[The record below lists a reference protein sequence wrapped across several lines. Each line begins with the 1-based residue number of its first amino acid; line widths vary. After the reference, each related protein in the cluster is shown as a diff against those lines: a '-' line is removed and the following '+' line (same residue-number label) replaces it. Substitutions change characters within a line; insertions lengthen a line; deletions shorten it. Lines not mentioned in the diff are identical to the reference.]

1 MKSMTG
7 YGSSR
12 FSSDEYDLEIG
23 IKSVNGRF
31 LDFRFHMPR
40 EYSAIEVDLK
50 KFLSSFFKRGTV
62 DIYIQKRLGPSSNQV
77 SVMTNIG
84 LAKKWLKSYR
94 EIAKELKLD
103 SEDEMEAIVQVPEI
117 IHIEE
122 IKKMNTKEK
131 KAVLDCLSE
140 AAKGCIQQRTSEGE
154 FLRKEV
160 SSQLKKLGDLV
171 AQVEKIRE
179 KANAELE
186 KKMLDRISNY
196 DLKEVVDPNRI
207 AQEVVMQIDRSDINE
222 EVTRLIEHIAAC
234 SKLLKDDKKNH
245 GKKLDFFAQELLREV
260 NTIGSKSQISK
271 LTQLV
276 VEAKTIVERIRE
288 QVQNIE

>member
-140 AAKGCIQQRTSEGE
+140 AAEGCIQQRTSEGE

-160 SSQLKKLGDLV
+160 NSQLKKLGDLV

-179 KANAELE
+179 KANTELE

-222 EVTRLIEHIAAC
+222 EVTRLNEHIAAC